1 MRVLIGN
8 MFLHTIGGSESFTHA
23 VAEEL
28 LRRGHEVDL
37 FAPNSGASV
46 YADDLGIELNQLH
59 GDYDAALVSHYPVVN
74 MVLEKFSYLEGR
86 IIQTCHGLI
95 PTLEKPNP
103 WARLVV
109 ISEEIQH
116 VHGGTL
122 VRNGVNLDRFKPSH
136 PLPEKPERLLS
147 LSQSDEF
154 NAMLSEVCFKRD
166 IELRTRNKNVN
177 PVFDVSTDIMWADI
191 VVAIGRSAI
200 EAMACW
206 RAVLLADNRAYQG
219 PLSDSWAGINIAD
232 GLGPVGSN
240 YSGRYFRFQATQAH
254 IEKALS
260 IYQPELGT
268 WARKQAEYDHDIRRN
283 IQRYFEIVN

>member
-1 MRVLIGN
+1 MRFLVGN
-8 MFLHTIGGSESFTHA
+8 YHLHTIGGSESFTHA
-23 VAEEL
+23 IAEEL

-37 FAPNSGASV
+37 YAPASFRSE
-46 YADDLGIELNQLH
+46 YAEDLGLELNALH
-59 GDYDAALVSHYPVVN
+59 GDYDFALVSHYPVVD

-147 LSQSDEF
+147 LSQSEEF
-154 NAMLSEVCFKRD
+154 NTQLSLICEERG
-166 IELRTRNKNVN
+166 IEFRKRNKHVN
-177 PVFDVSTDIMWADI
+177 PIFRIEEEIKWADI
-191 VVAIGRSAI
+191 VVGIGRSAI
-200 EAMACW
+200 EAMACG
-206 RAVLLADNRAYQG
+206 RAVLVADHRPYQAALTDG
-219 PLSDSWAGINIAD
+219 WAAIGRGDHEYMI
-232 GLGPVGSN
+232 SCN
-240 YSGRYFRFQATQAH
+240 YSGRRLSAVLSQEYVAATLKLYAQARGHCARGLA
-254 IEKALS
+254 EKYHNIRDAVDKYLAL
-260 IYQPELGT
+260 LT
-268 WARKQAEYDHDIRRN
+268 
-283 IQRYFEIVN
+283 